1 MWDFSTEP
9 EFQAKLDWVATFV
22 REEIEPID
30 LLFPGNADPYDRDSV
45 VYQQI
50 VRPLQAQVRE
60 QGLWAPHL
68 PPSLG
73 GMGMGQVR
81 LALLNEI
88 LGRSQWAPMVFGT
101 QAPDSGNA
109 EILAH
114 YGTEEQRRD
123 FLEPLLDGRIVST
136 FAMTEPT
143 GGADPGEFTC
153 RAAHDGDEWVIDGEK
168 WFASNYPYAAFVIA
182 MVITDPGVPVHR
194 GSSMFIIPRGTPG
207 MEMLRST
214 GLAGEPLGEGAHGYL
229 RFTGCRVPA
238 ENLLGE
244 PGSGFAIAQTRL
256 GGGRLHHA
264 MRSVGT
270 CRRAMEMMT
279 ERIASRR
286 TRGGPLAD
294 QQTVR
299 QSLADTWIQIEQFR
313 LQVLHAAWQVD
324 RSARTGDRA
333 DARAARLH
341 ISAVKAA
348 TPGIL
353 VDVVYRA
360 MHLHGALGV
369 SNELPLA
376 KMWQSGP
383 VLGVADGPTEA
394 HKDVVARLLL
404 KDTVPA
410 EDRLFGS
417 HHLPGRLEAAQKK
430 YASVLA
436 DTALA
441 DTALADT
448 ALADTALAD
457 TALADTALADTV
469 LADTEAAR

>member
-9 EFQAKLDWVATFV
+9 DFQAKLDWVAEFV
-22 REEIEPID
+22 REEVEPLD
-30 LLFPGNADPYDRDSV
+30 LLFPGNAEPYDRESA
-45 VYQQI
+45 VYLEV
-50 VRPLQAQVRE
+50 VRPLQARVRE
-60 QGLWAPHL
+60 HGLWAAHI
-68 PPSLG
+68 PPDLG
-73 GMGMGQVR
+73 GMGMGQVK

-114 YGTEEQRRD
+114 YGTPEQKAE
-123 FLEPLLDGRIVST
+123 FLQPLLDGRIVST
-136 FAMTEPT
+136 YAMTEPT
-143 GGADPGEFTC
+143 GGADPGGFTC
-153 RAAHDGDEWVIDGEK
+153 KAVREGTDWVIDGEK

-182 MVITDPGVPVHR
+182 MVITNPDVPVHH

-207 MEMLRST
+207 MEMLRAT
-214 GLAGEPLGEGAHGYL
+214 GLAGEPVGEGAHGYL

-238 ENLLGE
+238 QNLLGE

-264 MRSVGT
+264 MRSVGQ
-270 CRRAMEMMT
+270 CDRALEMMA
-279 ERIASRR
+279 ERIMSRQ

-294 QQTVR
+294 QQAVR
-299 QSLADTWIQIEQFR
+299 HALADTWIQVEQFR

-324 RSARTGDRA
+324 ESVRTGDKER
-333 DARAARLH
+333 ARAARLH

-348 TPGIL
+348 TPGTL
-353 VDVVYRA
+353 VDVLYRA

-376 KMWQSGP
+376 RMWQAGP

-404 KDTVPA
+404 RDTEPA
-410 EDRLFGS
+410 QDRSFGS
-417 HHLPGRLEAAQKK
+417 QHIPSRLEAARKK
-430 YASVLA
+430 YAGVL
-436 DTALA
+436 
-441 DTALADT
+441 
-448 ALADTALAD
+448 
-457 TALADTALADTV
+457 
-469 LADTEAAR
+469 

>member
-1 MWDFSTEP
+1 MWDFSTDP
-9 EFQAKLDWVATFV
+9 EFQARLDWVARFV

-30 LLFPGNADPYDRDSV
+30 VLFPGTADPYDRDGEV
-45 VYQQI
+45 FREV
-50 VRPLQAQVRE
+50 VRPLQEQVRK
-60 QGLWAPHL
+60 QGLWAAHL

-114 YGTEEQRRD
+114 YGNEEQRRR

-136 FAMTEPT
+136 FAMTEPQ
-143 GGADPGEFTC
+143 GGADPGGFTC
-153 RAAHDGDEWVIDGEK
+153 RAVRDGDEWVINGEK
-168 WFASNYPYAAFVIA
+168 WFASNYPHAAFVIA
-182 MVITDPGVPVHR
+182 MVITDPDVPVHK
-194 GSSMFIIPRGTPG
+194 GSSMFVIPRGTPG
-207 MEMLRST
+207 MEMVRGT
-214 GLAGEPLGEGAHGYL
+214 GLGGEPLGDGAHGYL
-229 RFTGCRVPA
+229 RFTDCRVPA

-244 PGSGFAIAQTRL
+244 PGTGFAIAQTRL

-264 MRSVGT
+264 MRSIGQ
-270 CRRAMEMMT
+270 CRRAMEMML

-286 TRGGPLAD
+286 TRGRPLAD
-294 QQTVR
+294 QQAVR
-299 QSLADTWIQIEQFR
+299 QALADTWIQIEQFR

-324 RSARTGDRA
+324 RAAETGDPEH
-333 DARAARLH
+333 ARLARLH

-348 TPGIL
+348 TPRTL

-360 MHLHGALGV
+360 VHLHGALGV
-369 SNELPLA
+369 SNELPLMR
-376 KMWQSGP
+376 MWQSGP
-383 VLGVADGPTEA
+383 VLGIADGPTEA

-404 KDTVPA
+404 QDAEPA

-417 HHLPGRLEAAQKK
+417 EHIPTRVAAAREKFAGRLKG
-430 YASVLA
+430 LA
-436 DTALA
+436 G
-441 DTALADT
+441 
-448 ALADTALAD
+448 
-457 TALADTALADTV
+457 
-469 LADTEAAR
+469 AR